1 MVVWNRRAILCPG
14 DNWWCLEIGVVM
26 VVRCYWHQQERPG
39 MLLNILQCTGQL
51 PPPTTKKMSSPQTAE
66 IEKFS
71 PKMIFN
77 LLFHTKISLTGGRTK
92 AQLFSVN
99 SYQLTTTSH
108 TDGSHLN
115 VCKIP
120 CPSFSI
126 PSRHPQPMTD
136 GYRDTKTQTPIFQE
150 EKTLWCHLC
159 SRATVGSS

>member
-1 MVVWNRRAILCPG
+1 MCP
-14 DNWWCLEIGVVM
+14 
-26 VVRCYWHQQERPG
+26 R
-39 MLLNILQCTGQL
+39 GQL
-51 PPPTTKKMSSPQTAE
+51 VVSRDWGGDGGKVLLAPAGETRNTAKYPPMHRTAPPTNNKKMSSPQTAE

-77 LLFHTKISLTGGRTK
+77 LLFHTKISLTGGCTK

-136 GYRDTKTQTPIFQE
+136 GYRDTKAQTPIFQE